1 MANPN
6 LIAMAIAIALPI
18 VFGCS
23 MWTRALPP
31 PSSPLTVVVAQV
43 VMDAPITK
51 SAQIQSFEEAPSAE
65 TEPKIRAQLVEEV
78 ELHAQ
83 RMLTE
88 YLARLPRFRVIR
100 FEEARL
106 ARSEFQIGPGPLTNE
121 QVRALGRK
129 LQADV
134 VLQGRIHD
142 YGRLR
147 WQHWVKGWLAVAS
160 VHTTIIGAATAW
172 NPLAMGAYL
181 AYDLVT
187 DLPLWYGGAYVFGWA
202 LRPVHIEVEAIQL
215 KGCEVVQ
222 WQDEAVVISAHK
234 ELNEYP
240 PEERKRKDVQLRVH
254 LEKALKS
261 VAEAAGRNLS
271 LQPCPEP

>member
-1 MANPN
+1 MANPHV
-6 LIAMAIAIALPI
+6 IAMAIAIALPI

-51 SAQIQSFEEAPSAE
+51 STQIHSFEEAPSAE

-121 QVRALGRK
+121 AGPRSRSE
-129 LQADV
+129 
-134 VLQGRIHD
+134 
-142 YGRLR
+142 
-147 WQHWVKGWLAVAS
+147 LAS
-160 VHTTIIGAATAW
+160 
-172 NPLAMGAYL
+172 
-181 AYDLVT
+181 
-187 DLPLWYGGAYVFGWA
+187 
-202 LRPVHIEVEAIQL
+202 RR
-215 KGCEVVQ
+215 C
-222 WQDEAVVISAHK
+222 
-234 ELNEYP
+234 
-240 PEERKRKDVQLRVH
+240 
-254 LEKALKS
+254 
-261 VAEAAGRNLS
+261 AAGPHS
-271 LQPCPEP
+271 